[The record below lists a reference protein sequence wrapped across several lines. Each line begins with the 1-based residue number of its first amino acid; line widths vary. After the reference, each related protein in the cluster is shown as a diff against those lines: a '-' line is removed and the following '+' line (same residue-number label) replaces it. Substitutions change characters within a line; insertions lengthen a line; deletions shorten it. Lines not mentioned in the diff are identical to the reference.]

1 MLARPPTQLH
11 LQTSR
16 RARLSA
22 GLSAA
27 LLAVLLVPA
36 NAAAQDVAEP
46 VSSDTSAE
54 QPDEAS
60 TQSGILPGGQID
72 FEADQ
77 ISYDSENDI
86 ISASGRVIL
95 RQDGQTVRA
104 DEVVWD
110 RKIGTIKALGDVA
123 FDDPDG
129 NRIYTTEVELTDKFD
144 SGQMQDLLIAL
155 SEGARIAARSGARM
169 ADGSIVLNDAAY
181 SACAV
186 IDPRGCDQTP
196 SWRITAERV
205 TYDPVKKDVSFD
217 GAVLEFF
224 GARLLPLPG
233 LSTTTDGRAR
243 SGVLVPGL
251 RISDSNG
258 VEING
263 SYYFRLAENRDLT
276 ATGFLFTEAPP
287 MISAQYRQLD
297 ENGAFQATGFLT
309 RSRRVPIGDFL
320 NPPGENAWRGY
331 IFANGRYQLDPNWS
345 ATFYG
350 RVTSDRTFLRRYDI
364 SRDDRLR
371 STINVERID
380 DDSYL
385 SIAGWATQ
393 TLRFNAPQGQ
403 VPLALPVID
412 YRQRLKD
419 PALGG
424 TIELQA
430 NSLAIVRSEGQ
441 DTRRAFARAQWDLRR
456 LTNMG
461 QQITFTALARG
472 DIYHSEDNLLEP
484 NPLYSGTTGWQGR
497 AIALGAVDVAWPL
510 VGEAFGGTQVL
521 TPRFQIVA
529 SPQIRN
535 LAIPNEDAR
544 AVDLEDSNLFSLNR
558 FPGYD
563 RVESGVRFT
572 YGFDWL
578 FNRPNW
584 RVKTTVGQSVRL
596 TDERNILPDGTGLSD
611 KVSDFVGRSEVRFKD
626 FLKVTHRF
634 RLDKDNFAV
643 RRNEL
648 DFTVGSRRTYLEA
661 GYLLLNRDIT
671 GNGEDLRDREEL
683 RVAGRVAFE
692 KHWSVFGSAVINL
705 TDRDEDPT
713 FTSDGFEPLRT
724 RLGIAYDDGYTQIGL
739 TWRRDFTTTGDAE
752 RGNTILLNVSLRTL
766 GF

>member
-1 MLARPPTQLH
+1 MPSTVSPQLPVFHAPHAGGRWCRGLATLALIIFPVNALAQSDPNQDTPPTNQ
-11 LQTSR
+11 QSEDNDGV
-16 RARLSA
+16 SD
-22 GLSAA
+22 G
-27 LLAVLLVPA
+27 VLP
-36 NAAAQDVAEP
+36 
-46 VSSDTSAE
+46 
-54 QPDEAS
+54 
-60 TQSGILPGGQID
+60 SGKID
-72 FEADQ
+72 FEADRLT
-77 ISYDSENDI
+77 YDSENDI
-86 ISASGRVIL
+86 VTASGHVIM
-95 RQDGQTVRA
+95 RQGEQTVRA
-104 DEVVWD
+104 DEVRWD
-110 RKIGTIKALGDVA
+110 RKNGTIVAGGNVA
-123 FDDPDG
+123 FIDQVG
-129 NRIYTTEVELTDKFD
+129 NKIYTDSVELTDKFT
-144 SGQMQDLLIAL
+144 SGEMQDLLIAL
-155 SEGARIAARSGARM
+155 SQGARIAARSGARTP
-169 ADGSIVLNDAAY
+169 DGSIVLNDAAY

-186 IDPRGCDQTP
+186 IDPRGCDKTP
-196 SWRITAERV
+196 SWRITADRV
-205 TYDPVKKDVSFD
+205 VYDPVKKDVDFD

-224 GARLLPLPG
+224 GTRLLPLPG

-276 ATGFLFTEAPP
+276 ARGFLFTEAPP
-287 MISAQYRQLD
+287 MVSAQYRQLD
-297 ENGAFQATGFLT
+297 ENGAFQATGYLT

-331 IFANGRYQLDPNWS
+331 LYANGRYQLDPNWS

-350 RVTSDRTFLRRYDI
+350 RIASDRTFLRRYDI

-371 STINVERID
+371 STFNVERID

-412 YRQRLKD
+412 FRQRISD
-419 PALGG
+419 PILGG
-424 TIELQA
+424 KVELQA

-441 DTRRAFARAQWDLRR
+441 DSQRAFASARWDLRK
-456 LTNMG
+456 LTGMG
-461 QQITFTALARG
+461 QQISFTALARG
-472 DIYHSEDNLLEP
+472 DVYHSTDNLLEP
-484 NPLYSGTTGWQGR
+484 NPLYSGRTGWQGR
-497 AIALGAVDVAWPL
+497 AVALGAVDVKWPL

-521 TPRFQIVA
+521 TPRLQIVA

-544 AVDLEDSNLFSLNR
+544 AVDLEDSNLFALNR

-578 FNRPNW
+578 WNRPNW
-584 RVKTTVGQSVRL
+584 RVKSTIGQSIRL

-611 KVSDFVGRSEVRFKD
+611 EVSDVVGRTAVRYKD
-626 FLKVTHRF
+626 FLQVTHRF

-648 DFTVGSRRTYLEA
+648 DFTIGSRRTYLEA

-692 KHWSVFGSAVINL
+692 KHWSIFGSAVINL

-724 RLGIAYDDGYTQIGL
+724 RLGIGYDDGYTRLGL

-752 RGNTILLNVSLRTL
+752 RGNTILVSVSLRTL